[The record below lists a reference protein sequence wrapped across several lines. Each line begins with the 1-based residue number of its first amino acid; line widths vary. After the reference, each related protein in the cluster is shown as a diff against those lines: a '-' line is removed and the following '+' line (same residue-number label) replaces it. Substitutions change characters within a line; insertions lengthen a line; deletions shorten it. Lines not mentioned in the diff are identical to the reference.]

1 LIRYRA
7 AWVLPISRSPV
18 AGGIVTINQGRI
30 VDISPAGDA
39 PIEDLGSVAILPG
52 LVNAHTHL
60 ELSWLRGRV
69 SPSPSMA
76 SWAGALIAE
85 RRAASSDPLEPI
97 AAALREARD
106 SGTTLVGDV
115 SNTMASYGPLAN
127 SPLHAVVFR
136 EMLGFSPTDQDA
148 LVADASAQL
157 AALPSHPRL
166 RATIVPHA
174 PYSVSPALMQSIGR
188 ATVGR
193 PFSIHLGESVEEMQF
208 LHDGTGAWRA
218 LLESLG
224 VWNASWTAP
233 AAGPVAYLQQLGL
246 ITRSLVAVHGVQ
258 LADAELETL
267 ASAGATLVTCPRS
280 NRWTGAGDPP
290 IDRFYGS
297 GVRVAIGTDSLASV
311 DDLNMFA
318 ELAAVRRLAP
328 SVPARALLESA
339 TRNGADAL
347 GFGSELGTL
356 DPGKRADLIAVRV
369 PGGVRDVEEY
379 LVDGIAAADVEWIPA
394 E

>member
-1 LIRYRA
+1 
-7 AWVLPISRSPV
+7 
-18 AGGIVTINQGRI
+18 
-30 VDISPAGDA
+30 
-39 PIEDLGSVAILPG
+39 
-52 LVNAHTHL
+52 
-60 ELSWLRGRV
+60 
-69 SPSPSMA
+69 MA

-106 SGTTLVGDV
+106 SGTTLVGDI